1 MRSIAYIHIPFLY
14 ATAHAKLDPSLGGK
28 PIAVTKKNTVMGVS
42 PQALAA
48 GVAPGTTRR
57 HARQA
62 CPEIV
67 FTSYD
72 PDSYSELASTI
83 WDICAEYTPLI
94 EPTAPDGAFADFTG
108 CGSAQAIAD
117 AIMHRAKEEAGV
129 SVSIGLAGSRF
140 VAKAATPEIYDAG
153 TCRCISAEAEQRF
166 LDTLPV
172 SGLWPIPL
180 QAIAHLEKLGI
191 KTLAQLR
198 KVPLAELTLQLGEA
212 GLMAHQ
218 LSCGIDRSR
227 VRAAYPEE
235 SIECSMSFESPVQSW
250 PDLVKCIAV
259 CSSKI
264 ASRLRNSGKSAS
276 WAEISLEFAGSR
288 DSDGDG
294 NRSAGGKYRRRSF
307 RCPTDSAYQIAHGL
321 ERMIEG
327 RISAP
332 ITAINVRVGGLV
344 VPEEVQLSIF
354 GPSMAE
360 LGKAQMGQALQYV
373 RERFGAE
380 SVITANML
388 IVSRRDRMLAES
400 LL

>member
-14 ATAHAKLDPSLGGK
+14 ATAHAKLDPSLGSK
-28 PIAVTKKNTVMGVS
+28 PIAVTKKNAVIGVS

-67 FTSYD
+67 FASYD
-72 PDSYSELASTI
+72 PDSCFKLANGI
-83 WDICAEYTPLI
+83 WDICAEYAPLL
-94 EPTAPDGAFADFTG
+94 EPVAPDSAFADFTG
-108 CGSAQAIAD
+108 CGAAGAIAD
-117 AIMHRAKEEAGV
+117 AIMRRVEDEVGV

-140 VAKAATPEIYDAG
+140 VAKAATPTIYDAG
-153 TCRCISAEAEQRF
+153 TCRYMPLEAEQRF
-166 LDTLPV
+166 LDKLPV
-172 SGLWPIPL
+172 SALWPIPP

-235 SIECSMSFESPVQSW
+235 SIECSMSFESPVQTW

-264 ASRLRNSGKSAS
+264 ASGLRDSGRSAS
-276 WAEISLEFAGSR
+276 WVEISLEFAGSR
-288 DSDGDG
+288 DSDAAG
-294 NRSAGGKYRRRSF
+294 NRSAGGKYSRRSF
-307 RCPTDSAYQIAHGL
+307 RTPTDSAYQIAHGL
-321 ERMIEG
+321 ERMVEG
-327 RISAP
+327 RVSAP
-332 ITAINVRVGGLV
+332 ITVINVHVGGLV

-360 LGKAQMGQALQYV
+360 LGKAQMDQALQYV

-388 IVSRRDRMLAES
+388 IVSRRDRMLAEAF
-400 LL
+400 L